1 MILETV
7 DLTPDDAAK
16 MLNISAQHEHVNRSL
31 RKANLERLTHAI
43 LNGQW
48 RETHQA
54 IAVSPDGVIID
65 GQHRLNAIVAAN
77 QTVRVLI
84 ARDVDPSTFAVID
97 TGVVRSPY
105 DVLMMAGLPN
115 ASRLGASCRY
125 LLIYDDVVGSLDS
138 FSTHRAKFSSAD
150 ILDMASSDR
159 GRELASS
166 LNAASSVAMVLGRPG
181 FATWL
186 GVVIQLMRESPV
198 DDGLCLEFVER
209 LRDGANLK
217 VGSPILTLRRY
228 IIGDGGLIKAN
239 GGERAQ
245 MGMGSCI
252 KAFNAWLDG
261 ADRTVFSFRTG
272 LERMPAIVPT
282 MPGGFLAN

>member
-7 DLTPDDAAK
+7 DLTPEEASK
-16 MLNISAQHEHVNRSL
+16 MLAISSQHEHSNRGL

-43 LNGQW
+43 TSGQW

-54 IAVSPDGVIID
+54 IALSPDGVVID

-84 ARDVDPSTFAVID
+84 ARDVNPDTFDVID
-97 TGVVRSPY
+97 TGAVRSPY
-105 DVLMMAGLPN
+105 DVLTMAGMTN
-115 ASRLGASCRY
+115 AAKLAASCRY
-125 LLIYDDVVGSLDS
+125 LLVYDDVVGSLDS
-138 FSTHRAKFSSAD
+138 FGTHRPKFSSAD
-150 ILDMASSDR
+150 ILALARSDR
-159 GRELASS
+159 GRELTSS
-166 LNAASSVAMVLGRPG
+166 LNAASVVALGLGRAG

-217 VGSPILTLRRY
+217 VGSPILSLRRY

-252 KAFNAWLDG
+252 KAFNAWLEG
-261 ADRTVFSFRTG
+261 ADRTLFSFRTG

-282 MPGGFLAN
+282 MPGGFLNN